1 MPQNTSPRLR
11 LPSSAR
17 DRDSGPDAKAF
28 PGRGW
33 VVAQSAGPGAAVRL
47 PRPPGQALALP
58 RSAAAPRH
66 LAPQHLA
73 SSLDC
78 ASWSLRFQIQNLD

>member
-1 MPQNTSPRLR
+1 MTATQGLTPKL
-11 LPSSAR
+11 
-17 DRDSGPDAKAF
+17 F
-28 PGRGW
+28 PAVGGW

-66 LAPQHLA
+66 LAPRHLA

>member
-17 DRDSGPDAKAF
+17 DRDSGPDAKAL

-33 VVAQSAGPGAAVRL
+33 VVAQSAGPGAAARL

-66 LAPQHLA
+66 LA